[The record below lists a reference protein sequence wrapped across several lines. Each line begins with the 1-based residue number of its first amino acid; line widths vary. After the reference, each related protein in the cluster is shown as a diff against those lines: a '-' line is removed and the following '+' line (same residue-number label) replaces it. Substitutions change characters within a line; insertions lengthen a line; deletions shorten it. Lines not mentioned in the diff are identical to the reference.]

1 MRGATGLPVL
11 GLVTAMACNF
21 EPSGGS
27 GAPGEPGSPD
37 ASGTIGGDPG
47 DPDAASGDPGGA
59 DGAASAAQ
67 VVTPVGAATTVGD
80 LGGNGGE
87 GFNADCG
94 AGHVITGLDA
104 EDNDFGLCRLR
115 ARCSRVVVRDG
126 SIEVVDAAVTQMFGT
141 EGSYYDIDPVDCPTG
156 SVLIGFAGSESNGG
170 LVHHIR
176 LRCASIEQDGG
187 SVRLGSSAEV
197 PENLGS
203 PSSDGSGTGACPAG
217 QLAAGIAGR
226 AGSILDRFELR
237 CYQID
242 LAPE

>member
-1 MRGATGLPVL
+1 MKVSTRWPVL
-11 GLVTAMACNF
+11 GLVTAMACSF

-27 GAPGEPGSPD
+27 GSSGEPGGPD
-37 ASGTIGGDPG
+37 ASGVIGGDPG
-47 DPDAASGDPGGA
+47 GEPDAAGGSGGGDGGA
-59 DGAASAAQ
+59 EVAR

-80 LGGNGGE
+80 LGGNGGQ
-87 GFNADCG
+87 GFSADCA

-115 ARCSRVVVRDG
+115 AVCSRVILRDG
-126 SIEVVDAAVTQMFGT
+126 SIEVVDAAATQMFGT
-141 EGSYYDIDPVDCPTG
+141 EGSYYDIDPVECPTG

-170 LVHHIR
+170 LVHHLR
-176 LRCASIEQDGG
+176 LRCAPIEQDGSG
-187 SVRLGSSAEV
+187 ISLGASAEV
-197 PENLGS
+197 SENLGS
-203 PSSDGSGTGACPAG
+203 PSNDGSGTGACPAG

-237 CYQID
+237 CYQIA